1 MKFHHFIVV
10 VALSAMLSLGCR
22 PKSSPRPSEPNPQPS
37 DMADASKQISDLQRY
52 SVEPST
58 VSKTLPGREPDE
70 DRQLLA
76 DAFDRA
82 TRALTLL
89 IDHEPHGAFP
99 QQLTISDSDR
109 NEVRAGPT
117 SEAQ

>member
-22 PKSSPRPSEPNPQPS
+22 PKSSPRPFEPNPQPS

-52 SVEPST
+52 SVELTT
-58 VSKTLPGREPDE
+58 VSKNLPGRDPKE

-82 TRALTLL
+82 TSALTLL
-89 IDHEPHGAFP
+89 MGPEPHGAFR
-99 QQLTISDSDR
+99 QQLRIIDSVR
-109 NEVRAGPT
+109 NDVRAG
-117 SEAQ
+117 SAS